1 MSVAAFDTP
10 VLIDALQGHP
20 EAGAEL
26 QRYRQRFISRITWIE
41 VMSQAQPDDA
51 QRAEGFLSHF
61 SVVEVSEE
69 IARSAAQLRGQ
80 RARRRHAEARRA
92 PCRSRSASRCAP
104 CARAPAAPAARMARQ
119 AWRPAR

>member
-41 VMSQAQPDDA
+41 VMSKAQPDDA

-80 RARRRHAEARRA
+80 RPTLSLDNAVILA
-92 PCRSRSASRCAP
+92 SAQVSGRILIT
-104 CARAPAAPAARMARQ
+104 RNTKDFPAAMPGIRV
-119 AWRPAR
+119 PYTL

>member
-80 RARRRHAEARRA
+80 RPTLSLDNAVILA
-92 PCRSRSASRCAP
+92 SAQVSGRILIT
-104 CARAPAAPAARMARQ
+104 RNTKDFPAAMPGIRV
-119 AWRPAR
+119 PYTL

>member
-41 VMSQAQPDDA
+41 VMSKAQPDDA

-69 IARSAAQLRGQ
+69 IARCAAQLRGQ
-80 RARRRHAEARRA
+80 RPTLSLDNAVILA
-92 PCRSRSASRCAP
+92 SAQVSGRILIT
-104 CARAPAAPAARMARQ
+104 RNTKDFPAAMPGIRV
-119 AWRPAR
+119 PYTL

>member
-10 VLIDALQGHP
+10 VLIDALKGHP

-41 VMSQAQPDDA
+41 VMGKAQPDDA

-69 IARSAAQLRGQ
+69 IARCAAQLCGQ
-80 RARRRHAEARRA
+80 RPGLSLDNAVILA
-92 PCRSRSASRCAP
+92 SAQVSGRILIT
-104 CARAPAAPAARMARQ
+104 RNTKDFPAAMPGIRV
-119 AWRPAR
+119 PYTL